1 MWIQTPDPNSHVG
14 LIGCKADVCRLFP
27 ENYWLF
33 SFPFFPPF
41 GTRRSAWKKKN
52 GNCNY
57 SSKLHELK
65 LLVFFIYIL
74 AANCTSFNYLEYWNF
89 GHTLV
94 QVDGVTTSK
103 SISCENYVL
112 KYWGDLCRRLPK
124 YCYFMYNQRKS
135 TLRGTLDFDV
145 SPHAVQPCLLYTSP
159 SPRD

>member
-1 MWIQTPDPNSHVG
+1 M
-14 LIGCKADVCRLFP
+14 CAACFP
-27 ENYWLF
+27 KTTGF
-33 SFPFFPPF
+33 SPFFFFPPPL

-65 LLVFFIYIL
+65 LLVFLQQIERVLIIWNIGFLVIL
-74 AANCTSFNYLEYWNF
+74 S
-89 GHTLV
+89 LV

-112 KYWGDLCRRLPK
+112 KYWGDFCRRIPK

-145 SPHAVQPCLLYTSP
+145 SPHAVQPGRLCMSIPKSTLA
-159 SPRD
+159 